1 MKEEKQMKKIV
12 FLCML
17 VFALFALAL
26 APPAP
31 AAPDKIVFGQAI
43 GISGPVAAAVGF
55 LEVPII
61 KLWLEEVN
69 KKGGI
74 YVPEYGKRLP
84 VELLRYDDKGDIP
97 TTLKLIEKLV
107 TVDKVDILLPPHGT
121 AFHLA
126 AAPLA
131 AKYKYPLVSFTFMTE
146 RYREVA
152 HKYGY
157 TFITTTAS
165 RESQAHFRDLMVEL
179 GVKKAAIIYV
189 AHEFGIENAQ
199 CLAPLMPPAGI
210 EVAMLKSYPMMPKD
224 LSPLLKE
231 AKAADVDAF
240 IAFSYVP
247 GTMLLPEQA
256 MTLDYN
262 PKLFYTA
269 LATAWPAFKGKF
281 GAATEG
287 IMGPGGWN
295 EKLSPKAK
303 EFYDKFLAMHG
314 RPPCNWSTA
323 FGYATYQIY
332 EQAIEKVGLKDR
344 EKLRDVIA
352 TSTFDTVYGPIK
364 FTDYF
369 NIDHPSYIGQWQKGT
384 FESVAP
390 KATRKVNTIY
400 PKPAWPK

>member
-1 MKEEKQMKKIV
+1 MKKLIV
-12 FLCML
+12 LICSIC
-17 VFALFALAL
+17 FAMGMVGFAEAK
-26 APPAP
+26 
-31 AAPDKIVFGQAI
+31 DKIVFGQAI
-43 GISGPVAAAVGF
+43 GLTGPIASAVGF

-61 KLWLEEVN
+61 KLWLQEVN

-74 YVPEYGKRLP
+74 YVPEYRKRLP
-84 VELLRYDDKGDIP
+84 VELVRYDDKGDIP
-97 TTLKLIEKLV
+97 TTLKLFEKLA
-107 TVDKVDILLPPHGT
+107 TVDKVDMILPPHGT

-126 AAPLA
+126 VAPLA
-131 AKYKYPLVSFTFMTE
+131 AKYKYPLVTFTFMTE

-165 RESQAHFRDLMVEL
+165 RESQAAFRDLMVEL
-179 GVKKAAIIYV
+179 GVKTAAVVYV

-199 CLAPLMPPAGI
+199 ELAPRMGPAGI
-210 EVAMLKSYPMMPKD
+210 EVVMFKSYPMMPKD

-256 MTLDYN
+256 ITLDYN

-281 GAATEG
+281 GASTEG

-295 EKLSPKAK
+295 EKASPEAK

-323 FGYATYQIY
+323 YGYATYQIY
-332 EQAIEKVGLKDR
+332 EQAIEKVGFKDR
-344 EKLRDVIA
+344 KKLRDYIA
-352 TSTFDTVYGPIK
+352 THTFDTVYGPVK
-364 FTDYF
+364 YTEYF
-369 NIDHPSYIGQWQKGT
+369 NVDHPSYIGQWQKGV

-390 KATRKVNTIY
+390 KENRKVNVLY
-400 PKPAWPK
+400 PKPSWPKK

>member
-1 MKEEKQMKKIV
+1 MMGMV
-12 FLCML
+12 G
-17 VFALFALAL
+17 FAEAK
-26 APPAP
+26 
-31 AAPDKIVFGQAI
+31 DKIVFGQAI
-43 GISGPVAAAVGF
+43 GITGPIASAAGF
-55 LEVPII
+55 LEVPIT

-74 YVPEYGKRLP
+74 YVPEEGKRLP

-97 TTLKLIEKLV
+97 TTLKLFEKLA
-107 TVDKVDILLPPHGT
+107 TVDKVDIMLPPHGT
-121 AFHLA
+121 AWHLA
-126 AAPLA
+126 VAPLA
-131 AKYKYPLVSFTFMTE
+131 AKYKYPLVTFTFMTE

-157 TFITTTAS
+157 TFITTTPS
-165 RESQAHFRDLMVEL
+165 RESMAAFLDLMVEL

-189 AHEFGIENAQ
+189 SSEFGIENAQ
-199 CLAPLMPPAGI
+199 CLAPIMVPAGI
-210 EVAMLKSYPMMPKD
+210 EVVMLKSYPMMPKD

-231 AKAADVDAF
+231 AKAANVDAF
-240 IAFSYVP
+240 IAHSYVP
-247 GTMLLPEQA
+247 DTMLLPEQA
-256 MTLDYN
+256 KMVDFN
-262 PKLFYTA
+262 PKLFYVA
-269 LATAWPAFKGKF
+269 LATAWPAFKAKF

-287 IMGPGGWN
+287 VMGPGGWN
-295 EKLSPKAK
+295 EKYSPKAK

-314 RPPCNWSTA
+314 RPPCNWSTS
-323 FGYATYQIY
+323 FGYGTLQIY

-364 FTDYF
+364 YTDYF

-390 KATRKVNTIY
+390 KATRKVNVIY